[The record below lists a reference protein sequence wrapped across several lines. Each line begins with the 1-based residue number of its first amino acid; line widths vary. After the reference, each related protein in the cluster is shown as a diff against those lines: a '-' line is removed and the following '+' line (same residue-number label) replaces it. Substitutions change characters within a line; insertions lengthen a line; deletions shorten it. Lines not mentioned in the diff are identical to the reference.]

1 MTRRFSVLCLA
12 LGTLTLPAAAQET
25 QSQTYRCERGAQMQ
39 VTYLNPGER
48 SFAVISFEGRQMAF
62 EIAQSASGVRY
73 VSADG
78 AFVWWTKGDGGLL
91 LHGEGDQEVMI
102 YADCAVVPG

>member
-25 QSQTYRCERGAQMQ
+25 QSQTYRCERGAQVQ
-39 VTYLNPGER
+39 ATYLNPGER

-62 EIAQSASGVRY
+62 EIAQSASGARY